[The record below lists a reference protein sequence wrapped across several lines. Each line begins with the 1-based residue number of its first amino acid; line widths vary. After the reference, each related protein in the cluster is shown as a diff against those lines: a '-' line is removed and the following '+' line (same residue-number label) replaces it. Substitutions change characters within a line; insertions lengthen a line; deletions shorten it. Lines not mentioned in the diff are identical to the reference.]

1 MKLLETFIQVTT
13 LHCITLGQLG
23 KEIYIDK
30 IWYESEYKIDIIK
43 SLKILFIRKQWRNFK
58 RKNQLLSVILVRLI
72 VIEQNSALSF
82 LIIFSL
88 LAGGLAVSTAPH
100 CKAWCFGPCVVF
112 QGVSEPE
119 LSLSGQL
126 SDPPL
131 PPSLPPH
138 IWYKLYWG

>member
-1 MKLLETFIQVTT
+1 M
-13 LHCITLGQLG
+13 
-23 KEIYIDK
+23 
-30 IWYESEYKIDIIK
+30 
-43 SLKILFIRKQWRNFK
+43 
-58 RKNQLLSVILVRLI
+58 SVILVRLI

-131 PPSLPPH
+131 PPPSLLTSD
-138 IWYKLYWG
+138 INCTEDKKVGQL